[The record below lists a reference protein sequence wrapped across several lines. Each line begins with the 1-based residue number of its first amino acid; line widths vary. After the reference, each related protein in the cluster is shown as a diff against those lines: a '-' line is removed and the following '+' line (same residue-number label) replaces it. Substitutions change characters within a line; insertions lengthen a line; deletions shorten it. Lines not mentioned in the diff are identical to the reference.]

1 MILRVS
7 RSAERYHHGN
17 LRDVLLDA
25 ARGLIEHT
33 PVADLSLREVAR
45 IAGVSH
51 NAPYHHF
58 ADRTELLKALSAA
71 GMRELLEA
79 QRIAAASTDDPRE
92 RLIAVGIAYA
102 DYAVAHPNA
111 FALVFDP
118 EYCIP
123 GSPSDESGPLI
134 AENEA
139 MLAQLVAASDP
150 SLDDAGV
157 IALSAALWAT
167 VHGLA
172 GLVSTRH
179 LPPEVI
185 EPALR
190 ALAPSR

>member
-1 MILRVS
+1 MIEQ
-7 RSAERYHHGN
+7 A
-17 LRDVLLDA
+17 
-25 ARGLIEHT
+25 

-45 IAGVSH
+45 QAGVSH

-58 ADRTELLKALSAA
+58 ADRTELLRTLSAM
-71 GMRELLEA
+71 GMRELLAA
-79 QRIAAASTDDPRE
+79 QVAAAESVADPRE
-92 RLIAVGIAYA
+92 RLIAVGMAYA

-134 AENEA
+134 EENQR
-139 MLAQLVAASDP
+139 MLSALVAEAEP
-150 SLDDAGV
+150 ALDEAGV
-157 IALSAALWAT
+157 AALSAALWAT

-172 GLVSTRH
+172 ELVSTGH
-179 LPPEVI
+179 LPVQAI

-190 ALAPSR
+190 ALAPRG

>member
-1 MILRVS
+1 MS
-7 RSAERYHHGN
+7 RSADRYHHGS
-17 LRDVLLDA
+17 LRDALVES
-25 ARGLIEHT
+25 ARALIEHA

-45 IAGVSH
+45 QAGVSH

-58 ADRTELLKALSAA
+58 ADRTELLRTLSAI
-71 GMRELLEA
+71 GMRELLAA
-79 QRIAAASTDDPRE
+79 QVAAAATVDDPRE

-123 GSPSDESGPLI
+123 GSPTDESGPLI
-134 AENEA
+134 EENQR
-139 MLAQLVAASDP
+139 MLAALVAEAEP
-150 SLDDAGV
+150 SLDEHGAT
-157 IALSAALWAT
+157 ALGAALWAT

-172 GLVSTRH
+172 ELVSTGH
-179 LPPEVI
+179 LPVEVI

-190 ALAPSR
+190 ALAPR